1 MVIDF
6 CCDCDVMENLINII
20 CINMIKVVLVVKF
33 VINIG
38 KRGYVLINIF
48 Y

>member
-6 CCDCDVMENLINII
+6 CCDCNVLENLIKII
-20 CINMIKVVLVVKF
+20 CINMIKVVLVVNF

-38 KRGYVLINIF
+38 KRGYILINIF
-48 Y
+48 C